1 MRYKIIVSII
11 FLMFLYSV
19 NCKSQETINKIFK
32 SSKDRITEIENLGW
46 EVIHMDL
53 DLLSENEKEETRIFL
68 NTGRKY
74 VIAACGDQDRIQTVQ
89 IELYEEDGRTSI
101 QKGRDGIIPSGS
113 SVINFIPD
121 KDNNYLITIKADEF
135 SSNTITNGRYYL
147 IVASKVNAVEIK

>member
-1 MRYKIIVSII
+1 
-11 FLMFLYSV
+11 MFLYSV

-32 SSKDRITEIENLGW
+32 SSKDRIIEIENLGY

-68 NTGRKY
+68 NTGHKY

-89 IELYEEDGRTSI
+89 IELYEEDGRTPI

-113 SVINFIPD
+113 SVINFIPK
-121 KDNNYLITIKADEF
+121 KDNSYIVTIMANEF
-135 SSNTITNGRYYL
+135 SSSTISNGRYYL
-147 IVASKVNAVEIK
+147 IVASKVNTAGIK